1 MIQIRPW
8 RGPYTNHDYPPILR
22 EVIYFLEK
30 IRLTATPKKHQWGPT
45 SIVPSFYFDEKTHCG
60 FRPTLRTQKNA
71 KKSPMSF
78 GLLNWQTFVWSPFLG
93 GFFLITRKVYF
104 CKKTNHQIPWDYSRF
119 MVVLLESKETWI
131 GFTPSDQEHHVDPNP
146 KQGDEPILRATFYQ
160 ILLGQCVWLKKKMR
174 NFIQEHVKN
183 LTFFPIGVSKVMS
196 KIHGCFTGKFPGF
209 IVVKKLKHTLWQTNI
224 GSMEYHHFQ

>member
-1 MIQIRPW
+1 MGPHIHRSVVLFW
-8 RGPYTNHDYPPILR
+8 RKNPLR
-22 EVIYFLEK
+22 LSSNSSK
-30 IRLTATPKKHQWGPT
+30 
-45 SIVPSFYFDEKTHCG
+45 
-60 FRPTLRTQKNA
+60 A
-71 KKSPMSF
+71 KKRQKIPNVFWAFELTDFRVVSLF
-78 GLLNWQTFVWSPFLG
+78 RGL
-93 GFFLITRKVYF
+93 FLITRKVYF

-209 IVVKKLKHTLWQTNI
+209 IVVKKLKHTLW
-224 GSMEYHHFQ
+224 